1 MDLVY
6 EDKPSSQTFE
16 DLEKKFLDDIRNLAK
31 EQSDAEDVENAR
43 HRELDNF
50 GIVFG
55 WTQWSRK
62 IQNLMDNEVLCKD
75 VSGEQARESLIVISD
90 PVADQVLDL
99 SFLPA
104 LLDRVAAANRDGHE
118 KYVSEL
124 MSISNLQSPDIKT
137 RLFAIVLNL
146 HIRRMMNA
154 NEPDD
159 SYYFHIVI
167 VDAQNRKGL
176 GTT

>member
-1 MDLVY
+1 MHNANSEGVEEEFLISKHTLEKQINNDSRSQPLNEEMDLVY
-6 EDKPSSQTFE
+6 EDKPSSQIFE

-55 WTQWSRK
+55 WTQWSGK

-124 MSISNLQSPDIKT
+124 MSISNLQSPNIKT
-137 RLFAIVLNL
+137 RLFA
-146 HIRRMMNA
+146 M
-154 NEPDD
+154 
-159 SYYFHIVI
+159 
-167 VDAQNRKGL
+167 
-176 GTT
+176 

>member
-6 EDKPSSQTFE
+6 EDKPSSQIFE

-43 HRELDNF
+43 HREQLDNF

-55 WTQWSRK
+55 WTQWSGK

-124 MSISNLQSPDIKT
+124 MSISNLQSPNIKT
-137 RLFAIVLNL
+137 RLFA
-146 HIRRMMNA
+146 M
-154 NEPDD
+154 
-159 SYYFHIVI
+159 
-167 VDAQNRKGL
+167 
-176 GTT
+176 

>member
-1 MDLVY
+1 
-6 EDKPSSQTFE
+6 
-16 DLEKKFLDDIRNLAK
+16 
-31 EQSDAEDVENAR
+31 
-43 HRELDNF
+43 
-50 GIVFG
+50 
-55 WTQWSRK
+55 
-62 IQNLMDNEVLCKD
+62 MDNEVLCKD

-90 PVADQVLDL
+90 PVADQVLNL